1 MKKEFLYI
9 HIDIDSEPEIV
20 GMNFFTEEN
29 GFSKNEIANIEVLSI
44 GEAYS
49 AQTLGG
55 IIECI
60 ITRIWDYNE

>member
-29 GFSKNEIANIEVLSI
+29 GFEKKDVINIDLLKI
-44 GEAYS
+44 GEAYPI
-49 AQTLGG
+49 QTLGG